1 MIKKK
6 EREIDSNKKF
16 ESVQYRKMPLYAIL
30 LCGFLISLMG
40 LYLFIRN
47 DFAIGRS
54 LPSKYGQGGGE
65 RLIVNGSF
73 TLFVG
78 VIICIFPIY
87 QLIKHSIRKKKH
99 NHS

>member
-1 MIKKK
+1 MVKKK
-6 EREIDSNKKF
+6 EREIDSNKNF
-16 ESVQYRKMPLYAIL
+16 QSVQYRKMPLYAIL

-40 LYLFIRN
+40 LYLLFRN

-65 RLIVNGSF
+65 KLIVNGSF
-73 TLFVG
+73 TLFAG
-78 VIICIFPIY
+78 LIICIPIY
-87 QLIKHSIRKKKH
+87 QLTKQSKRKKKH